1 MLYYIDFDSTLFHTR
16 KFTKALLESLTNSCI
31 MQNENLKFDEF
42 FEEAKSLFNKENI
55 YDIFKLGKYFADKYS
70 LSAEL
75 IENSLHSTIKS
86 DKQFVFDD
94 VEKELTRLAKN
105 NTLVL
110 YTYSEKGSLSFQL
123 EKIYNSGV
131 ANLFDDI
138 IITSEP
144 KGDFNLNY
152 NSGIFVD
159 DNVNV
164 IEDISKNN
172 PIKIYRIRREGTK
185 YYDKLL
191 PKNITATEIFGLS
204 EIED

>member
-1 MLYYIDFDSTLFHTR
+1 MLFYIDFDSTLFHTR
-16 KFTKALLESLTNSCI
+16 KFTKSLLESLTNSCV
-31 MQNENLKFDEF
+31 MQNGDLKFDVI
-42 FEEAKSLFNKENI
+42 FEEAESLFNKEHI
-55 YDIFKLGKYFADKYS
+55 YDIFKLGIYFAEKY
-70 LSAEL
+70 EL
-75 IENSLHSTIKS
+75 DNDLIQNSLHKAIRA

-110 YTYSEKGSLSFQL
+110 YTYSEKGSLEFQL
-123 EKIYNSGV
+123 EKIYSSGI

-159 DNVNV
+159 DNINV
-164 IEDISKNN
+164 IEDISNNN

-191 PKNITATEIFGLS
+191 PENVKATEIFSLS